1 MDFHTHFDV
10 MHRVNVIQTR
20 PTFARDYQSF
30 FFTGVVSEIVA
41 KDDPFSS
48 INKYQ
53 AIGIRIFFVTGLYFS
68 IYPYIFRVIIN
79 IK

>member
-1 MDFHTHFDV
+1 

-20 PTFARDYQSF
+20 PKFARDYQSF
-30 FFTGVVSEIVA
+30 FFTGVVSESVA

-53 AIGIRIFFVTGLYFS
+53 AIGIPRIFFVAVF
-68 IYPYIFRVIIN
+68 F
-79 IK
+79 

>member
-1 MDFHTHFDV
+1 
-10 MHRVNVIQTR
+10 MHENVIQTR

-30 FFTGVVSEIVA
+30 FIGIVSESVA

-53 AIGIRIFFVTGLYFS
+53 AIGIRAS
-68 IYPYIFRVIIN
+68 S
-79 IK
+79 